1 MNTPDVIYAE
11 VLRSLSSTTAS
22 AGSRSLLMGTHN
34 AFYGNLEK
42 AQSLLPVYREF
53 VTRHHLLAWQ
63 EVDQNFL
70 EHVAATSKDHKAYI
84 TEANSRGQAIGF
96 TVHRRLEVVK
106 TVIYSQLQNI
116 MGVPDLRPAL
126 RLDLCDTTTGLR
138 TTAIVIHYKSDHGG
152 GLRARPVRYQ
162 QAKAQVDAT
171 QISNEFVICLGDYN
185 QYLGV
190 SNDTDPL
197 LADGY
202 SLCPRH
208 DCTST
213 HANGGRIDGMF
224 VKNMPPNVKVTR
236 YKVRK
241 FWRNDKVGCVLSD
254 HALVSWK
261 LVISDI

>member
-1 MNTPDVIYAE
+1 MNTPEVIYAE
-11 VLRSLSSTTAS
+11 VLRSLSSATVSDSDKTI
-22 AGSRSLLMGTHN
+22 LIGTHN
-34 AFYGNLEK
+34 AFYGNRDK

-70 EHVAATSKDHKAYI
+70 EHVASTSKDYKAYF

-96 TVHRRLEVVK
+96 TVHRRLEVVN
-106 TVIYSQLQNI
+106 TVIYNQIQNI
-116 MGVPDLRPAL
+116 MHVPDLRPAL
-126 RLDLCDTTTGLR
+126 RLDLYDKVTGLR

-162 QAKAQVDAT
+162 QAKAQIEAT
-171 QISNEFVICLGDYN
+171 QIGDEFAICLGDYN
-185 QYLGV
+185 QHLGV
-190 SNDTDPL
+190 STDTDPL

-202 SLCPRH
+202 SLCPRY
-208 DCTST
+208 DRTST

-224 VKNMPPNVKVTR
+224 IKNVPPNVKITR

-241 FWRNDKVGCVLSD
+241 FWRNDKIGCVLSD

-261 LVISDI
+261 LVIGGI

>member
-11 VLRSLSSTTAS
+11 VLRSLSPAKAS
-22 AGSRSLLMGTHN
+22 ASDRTLAIATHN
-34 AFYGNLEK
+34 AFYGNKEK

-70 EHVAATSKDHKAYI
+70 EQVAATSKDYRAYI
-84 TEANSRGQAIGF
+84 TDANSRGQAIGF

-106 TVIYSQLQNI
+106 TVIYNQLQNI

-126 RLDLCDTTTGLR
+126 RLDLCDTNTGLR

-152 GLRARPVRYQ
+152 GLRARPVRHQ
-162 QAKAQVDAT
+162 QAKAQIEAT
-171 QISNEFVICLGDYN
+171 QIRDEFVICLGDYN

-190 SNDTDPL
+190 SADTDPL

-202 SLCPRH
+202 SLHPRY
-208 DCTST
+208 DRTST

-224 VKNMPPNVKVTR
+224 VKNVPSNVKITR
-236 YKVRK
+236 YKVLR
-241 FWRNDKVGCVLSD
+241 FWRNDKIGCILSD

-261 LVISDI
+261 LVIGGI